1 VAAKE
6 NYRKIRY
13 EIKKNDIL
21 ENAAK
26 MFSKKGFEKAA
37 LEDIAHELKMTKG
50 SLYYYIKSKED
61 MLFQCIMKAL
71 KMTHDMMD
79 EVEKLDLP
87 PELKLRQVILGHT
100 KVLTTDFVVGVLRQQ
115 ELLLPKNMR
124 ETVIRERDRF
134 EQRFLA
140 ILKEGIKKGVF
151 HQEDWK
157 MRAYA
162 IQGALNWIPRWRDYG
177 RLFNSRPFN
186 YAETKEKIDMLDYTP
201 GAPPKP
207 KSYFLTSSGNALKD

>member
-1 VAAKE
+1 MAAARE

-61 MLFQCIMKAL
+61 MLFQCIMRAL

-87 PELKLRQVILGHT
+87 PELRLQQVIVGHT

-115 ELLLPKNMR
+115 ELLLPKHMR
-124 ETVIRERDRF
+124 DAVIHERDRF
-134 EQRFLA
+134 EQRFFA
-140 ILKEGIKKGVF
+140 IVKEGIQKGIF
-151 HQEDWK
+151 QKEDYK
-157 MRAYA
+157 MKGYA
-162 IQGALNWIPRWRDYG
+162 ILGALNWIPRWYSPDGKLSPEEIGGIMAKYLIRG
-177 RLFNSRPFN
+177 L
-186 YAETKEKIDMLDYTP
+186 LTP
-201 GAPPKP
+201 ERKGAIK
-207 KSYFLTSSGNALKD
+207 GWDI

>member
-1 VAAKE
+1 MAARE

-13 EIKKNDIL
+13 EMKKNDIL

-61 MLFQCIMKAL
+61 MLFQCIMRAL

-87 PELKLRQVILGHT
+87 PDLRLQQVIVGHA

-115 ELLLPKNMR
+115 ELLLPTHMR
-124 ETVIRERDRF
+124 DAVIQERDRF
-134 EQRFLA
+134 EKRFLA
-140 ILKEGIKKGVF
+140 IVKEGIQKGLF
-151 HQEDWK
+151 QKEDYK
-157 MRAYA
+157 MKAYA
-162 IQGALNWIPRWRDYG
+162 ILGALNWIPRWYSPEGKLSPDEIG
-177 RLFNSRPFN
+177 RIMAN
-186 YAETKEKIDMLDYTP
+186 YLIRGLLSPEK
-201 GAPPKP
+201 
-207 KSYFLTSSGNALKD
+207 SGKKQT

>member
-1 VAAKE
+1 MRAVRE
-6 NYRKIRY
+6 NYQKIRY

-37 LEDIAHELKMTKG
+37 LEDIAHELNMTKG

-71 KMTHDMMD
+71 KMTYDML
-79 EVEKLDLP
+79 EEIERQNLP
-87 PELKLRQVILGHT
+87 PDLKLRQVILGHI

-124 ETVIRERDRF
+124 DTVINERDRF
-134 EQRFLA
+134 EKKFLE
-140 ILKEGIKKGVF
+140 IVKEGIRKGIF
-151 HQEDWK
+151 QKEDWK

-162 IQGALNWIPRWRDYG
+162 ILGALNWIPRW
-177 RLFNSRPFN
+177 
-186 YAETKEKIDMLDYTP
+186 YTP
-201 GAPPKP
+201 EGKLSPEEIGGVMAKYLIRGLLTPERKGAIK
-207 KSYFLTSSGNALKD
+207 GRDV